1 MARLFGDIFRTLAS
15 RDLRAVSSALMA
27 SLYVLATV
35 GLFVAVAFFAGV
47 GFVVDVVVAVFL
59 AGAFL
64 LGAAR
69 DVDSEAEESASESM
83 SMAEYWRFVA
93 ALLGGM
99 FAWTIGRSKVELKKR
114 RCRGGKA
121 RGSQVLALGRRL
133 GSIRETATRRH
144 HLKKYNSEKR
154 NRS

>member
-1 MARLFGDIFRTLAS
+1 MARLFGGIFRTLAS
-15 RDLRAVSSALMA
+15 RDLRAVASALMA

-35 GLFVAVAFFAGV
+35 ELLVAAAFFAGV
-47 GFVVDVVVAVFL
+47 SVVVDVVVFL
-59 AGAFL
+59 TGAFL

-99 FAWTIGRSKVELKKR
+99 FAWTIEGSEVEWERR
-114 RCRGGKA
+114 RCRGT
-121 RGSQVLALGRRL
+121 RIHTRDC
-133 GSIRETATRRH
+133 REA
-144 HLKKYNSEKR
+144 SP
-154 NRS
+154 S

>member
-35 GLFVAVAFFAGV
+35 GPFVAVAFFAGV
-47 GFVVDVVVAVFL
+47 GFVVDVVVFL
-59 AGAFL
+59 TGAFL

-69 DVDSEAEESASESM
+69 EVDSEVEESASESM

-99 FAWTIGRSKVELKKR
+99 FTWTIGGSKVGLKKR

-121 RGSQVLALGRRL
+121 RGSQVRAMERRL
-133 GSIRETATRRH
+133 G
-144 HLKKYNSEKR
+144 K
-154 NRS
+154 

>member
-1 MARLFGDIFRTLAS
+1 MDRLFGGIFRTLAS

-47 GFVVDVVVAVFL
+47 GFVVDVVEAVFL
-59 AGAFL
+59 TGAFL

-99 FAWTIGRSKVELKKR
+99 FA
-114 RCRGGKA
+114 
-121 RGSQVLALGRRL
+121 
-133 GSIRETATRRH
+133 
-144 HLKKYNSEKR
+144 
-154 NRS
+154 

>member
-1 MARLFGDIFRTLAS
+1 MVRLFGGIFPTLAS

-47 GFVVDVVVAVFL
+47 GFVVDVVVFL
-59 AGAFL
+59 TGAFL

-83 SMAEYWRFVA
+83 STAEYRRFVA

-99 FAWTIGRSKVELKKR
+99 FAWTIGLSKVGLER
-114 RCRGGKA
+114 RK
-121 RGSQVLALGRRL
+121 
-133 GSIRETATRRH
+133 
-144 HLKKYNSEKR
+144 N
-154 NRS
+154 